1 MRVREIMTANPR
13 FVVPADPIAKAA
25 EIMRELDVGIV
36 PVVNDGTERRI
47 EGVITDR
54 DITVRC
60 VAERHA
66 AGCRVRDHMTS
77 DHLETVSPD
86 ADVSEVENRMRA
98 GRVRRILVADG
109 GKLMGIVA
117 QADLATKLGPTSPVE
132 VERVLEFISEPAHAP
147 A

>member
-1 MRVREIMTANPR
+1 MRVREIMTADPR
-13 FVVPADPIAKAA
+13 FVVPQDPIARAA

-36 PVVNDGTERRI
+36 PVVTNATERRI

-60 VAERHA
+60 VADRHA
-66 AGCRVRDHMTS
+66 PGCRVADHMTS
-77 DHLETVSPD
+77 DHLATVGPD
-86 ADVSEVENRMRA
+86 AHVSEAENRMRA
-98 GRVRRILVADG
+98 GRVRRILVAEG
-109 GKLMGIVA
+109 GRLVGIVA